1 MTIGVSGDDDV
12 ITYFWAND
20 EELNLLKDHL
30 FITEEDFLQDIFFLP
45 IIIGIGAAIGLSVA
59 AFFSKIT
66 IEKQKREGQ
75 GTIYLFRR
83 NEPRPEMSELNRHF
97 QRRP

>member
-66 IEKQKREGQ
+66 IV
-75 GTIYLFRR
+75 LA
-83 NEPRPEMSELNRHF
+83 
-97 QRRP
+97 